1 MPKKHSG
8 VGVSCLRL
16 KQLFIRQRSSIS
28 SDDKL
33 RTIQILTQYSQTLA
47 AAKMIHILFKF
58 AMIAGY
64 SAATENVNFLPESAL
79 KRTTVGDS
87 QPTNRAT

>member
-1 MPKKHSG
+1 MPQKHSG
-8 VGVSCLRL
+8 VSVSCLRL

-47 AAKMIHILFKF
+47 AAKMIHILFQF

-64 SAATENVNFLPESAL
+64 LAATENVNFLPESAL
-79 KRTTVGDS
+79 TRTTV
-87 QPTNRAT
+87 